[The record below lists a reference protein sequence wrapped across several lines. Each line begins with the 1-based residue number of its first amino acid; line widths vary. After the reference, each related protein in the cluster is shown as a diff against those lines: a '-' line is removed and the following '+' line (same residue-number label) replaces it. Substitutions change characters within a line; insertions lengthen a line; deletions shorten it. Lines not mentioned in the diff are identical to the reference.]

1 MNNLD
6 KQYKELLETIL
17 HYGVDKKDRTGR
29 YRSILGTPSNNER
42 WIPNNN

>member
-17 HYGVDKKDRTGR
+17 HYGVDKKDRTATVLNL
-29 YRSILGTPSNNER
+29 SLGTPSD
-42 WIPNNN
+42 II